1 MEPTTLVLIIILLA
15 ITIAPVI
22 SRYTHLPVI
31 VVELIIGI
39 IIGKSFLDMI
49 PSNTLFD
56 FFSSFGLIFLMFL
69 AGLEMDFA
77 RIRESFTRT
86 VIIAVFSISVPF
98 FSGYFV
104 AQYLG
109 INPLILG
116 AVISTTSLGLILPIT
131 KELKHHK
138 ELSTVLFGSVILI
151 DILSIFILTFSIVY
165 IRGDFGITF
174 YYSIL
179 LLLVLFILP
188 IILNRSRVRER
199 IAKWL
204 GERSRFA
211 IMVRL
216 SFALL
221 VILAAVS
228 EELGFHSIVGAF
240 IAGLI
245 ISEIT
250 PEACQLEEKLESFGY
265 GFFIPFFFILVGSRI
280 DIPSLFTS
288 LANIRMLFIIL
299 GIALFSKFI
308 SVTLASKA
316 VNFNWKESIS
326 MGFFHTARLSLI
338 IAVAEIGRELGLVDD
353 DLFSSFMIIAIISA
367 IIGPVIG
374 KYILKSD
381 EAGRFRKTDQ
391 GKVND
396 HKQ

>member
-1 MEPTTLVLIIILLA
+1 MEPTTLVLIIILFA

-31 VVELIIGI
+31 VIELIIGI
-39 IIGKSFLDMI
+39 IIGKSFLDII

-77 RIRESFTRT
+77 RIRKSFTRT
-86 VIIAVFSISVPF
+86 VIIAIFSISVPF
-98 FSGYFV
+98 LSGYFI
-104 AQYLG
+104 AQYIG
-109 INPLILG
+109 IHPLILG

-188 IILNRSRVRER
+188 IALNRSNVRKR

-221 VILAAVS
+221 VMLAAVS

-280 DIPSLFTS
+280 DIPSLFTN

-299 GIALFSKFI
+299 GIALLSKFI

-316 VNFNWKESIS
+316 VSFNWKESIS

-338 IAVAEIGRELGLVDD
+338 IAVAEIGRELGLVDN

-367 IIGPVIG
+367 IVGPVIG
-374 KYILKSD
+374 KYILKND
-381 EAGRFRKTDQ
+381 ETGGFRKTDQ
-391 GKVND
+391 GKVHD
-396 HKQ
+396 S

>member
-31 VVELIIGI
+31 VIELIIGI
-39 IIGKSFLDMI
+39 IIGKSFLDII

-86 VIIAVFSISVPF
+86 VVIAVFSISVPF
-98 FSGYFV
+98 FSGYFI
-104 AQYLG
+104 AQYIG
-109 INPLILG
+109 IHPLILG

-188 IILNRSRVRER
+188 IILNRSNVRKR

-221 VILAAVS
+221 VMLAAVS

-250 PEACQLEEKLESFGY
+250 PKACQLEEKLESFGY

-280 DIPSLFTS
+280 DIPSLFTN

-316 VNFNWKESIS
+316 VSFNWKESIS

-381 EAGRFRKTDQ
+381 EAGRFRKT
-391 GKVND
+391 GPEKVRD
-396 HKQ
+396 S

>member
-1 MEPTTLVLIIILLA
+1 MEPTTLVLIIILFA

-31 VVELIIGI
+31 VIELIIGI
-39 IIGKSFLDMI
+39 IIGKSFLDII

-77 RIRESFTRT
+77 RIRKSFTRT
-86 VIIAVFSISVPF
+86 VIIAIFSISVPF
-98 FSGYFV
+98 LSGYFI
-104 AQYLG
+104 AQYIG
-109 INPLILG
+109 IHPLILG

-188 IILNRSRVRER
+188 IILNRSNVRKR

-221 VILAAVS
+221 VMLAAVS

-250 PEACQLEEKLESFGY
+250 PEDCQLEEKLESFGY
-265 GFFIPFFFILVGSRI
+265 VFFIPFFFILVGSKI
-280 DIPSLFTS
+280 DIPSLFTN

-299 GIALFSKFI
+299 GIALLSKFI

-316 VNFNWKESIS
+316 VSFNWKESVS

-338 IAVAEIGRELGLVDD
+338 IAVAEIGRELGLVDN

-367 IIGPVIG
+367 IVGPVIG
-374 KYILKSD
+374 KYILKND
-381 EAGRFRKTDQ
+381 ETGGFRKTDQ
-391 GKVND
+391 GKVHD
-396 HKQ
+396 S

>member
-1 MEPTTLVLIIILLA
+1 MEPTTLVLIIILFA

-31 VVELIIGI
+31 VIELIIGI
-39 IIGKSFLDMI
+39 IIGKSFLDI
-49 PSNTLFD
+49 VPSNTLFD

-77 RIRESFTRT
+77 RIRKSFTRT
-86 VIIAVFSISVPF
+86 VIIAIFSISVPF
-98 FSGYFV
+98 LSGYFI
-104 AQYLG
+104 AQYIG
-109 INPLILG
+109 IHPLILG

-188 IILNRSRVRER
+188 IILNRSNVRKR

-221 VILAAVS
+221 VMLAAVS

-280 DIPSLFTS
+280 DIPSLFTN

-299 GIALFSKFI
+299 GIALLSKFI

-316 VNFNWKESIS
+316 VSFNWKESIS

-338 IAVAEIGRELGLVDD
+338 IAVAEIGRELGLVDN
-353 DLFSSFMIIAIISA
+353 DLFSSFMIMAIISA
-367 IIGPVIG
+367 IVGPVIG
-374 KYILKSD
+374 KYILKND
-381 EAGRFRKTDQ
+381 ETGGFRKTDQ
-391 GKVND
+391 GKVHD
-396 HKQ
+396 S

>member
-1 MEPTTLVLIIILLA
+1 MEPTTLVLIIILFA

-31 VVELIIGI
+31 VIELIIGI
-39 IIGKSFLDMI
+39 IIGKSFLDI
-49 PSNTLFD
+49 VPSNTLFD

-77 RIRESFTRT
+77 RIRKSFTRT
-86 VIIAVFSISVPF
+86 VIIAIFSISVPF
-98 FSGYFV
+98 LSGYFI
-104 AQYLG
+104 AQYIG
-109 INPLILG
+109 IHPLILG

-188 IILNRSRVRER
+188 IILNRSNVRKR

-221 VILAAVS
+221 VMLAAVS

-280 DIPSLFTS
+280 DIPSLFTN

-299 GIALFSKFI
+299 GIALLSKFI

-316 VNFNWKESIS
+316 VSFNWKESIS

-338 IAVAEIGRELGLVDD
+338 IAVAEIGRELGLVDN

-367 IIGPVIG
+367 IVGPVIG
-374 KYILKSD
+374 KYILKND
-381 EAGRFRKTDQ
+381 ETGGFRKTDQ
-391 GKVND
+391 GKVHD
-396 HKQ
+396 S

>member
-1 MEPTTLVLIIILLA
+1 MEPTTLVLIIILFA

-31 VVELIIGI
+31 VIELIIGI
-39 IIGKSFLDMI
+39 IIGKSFLDII

-86 VIIAVFSISVPF
+86 VVIAVFSISVPF
-98 FSGYFV
+98 FSGYFI
-104 AQYLG
+104 AQYIG
-109 INPLILG
+109 IHPLILG

-188 IILNRSRVRER
+188 IVLNRSNVRKR

-221 VILAAVS
+221 VMLAAVS

-250 PEACQLEEKLESFGY
+250 PKACQLEEKLESFGY

-280 DIPSLFTS
+280 DIPSLFTN

-381 EAGRFRKTDQ
+381 EAGRFRKT
-391 GKVND
+391 GPEKVRD
-396 HKQ
+396 S

>member
-1 MEPTTLVLIIILLA
+1 MEPTTLALIIILLA

-31 VVELIIGI
+31 VIELIIGI
-39 IIGKSFLDMI
+39 IIGKSFLDII

-86 VIIAVFSISVPF
+86 VVIAVFSISVPF
-98 FSGYFV
+98 FSGYFI
-104 AQYLG
+104 AQYIG
-109 INPLILG
+109 IHPLILG

-188 IILNRSRVRER
+188 IILNRSNVRKR

-221 VILAAVS
+221 VMLAAVS

-250 PEACQLEEKLESFGY
+250 PKACQLEEKLESFGY

-280 DIPSLFTS
+280 DIPSLFTN

-381 EAGRFRKTDQ
+381 EAGRFRKT
-391 GKVND
+391 GPEKVRD
-396 HKQ
+396 S